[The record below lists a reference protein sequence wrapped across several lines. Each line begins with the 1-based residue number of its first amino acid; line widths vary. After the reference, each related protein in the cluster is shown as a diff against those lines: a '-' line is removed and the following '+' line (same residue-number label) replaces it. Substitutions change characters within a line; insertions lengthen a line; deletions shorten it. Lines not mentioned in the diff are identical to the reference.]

1 MKSLF
6 SLKSSVSI
14 FCGSSFLAF
23 GLYHIHSLSVI
34 TEGGALGL
42 NLLLEHWFAISP
54 AITNFLFNLLSYLL
68 GLKTL
73 GREFL
78 ARSALAALCFSL
90 SYGCFEQFPHLW
102 PELAHHPLLAAI
114 AGALFVGI
122 GTGICVRH
130 NAAVCG
136 DDALA
141 MSLSRITG
149 LGIQWVYLVSDLTV
163 LILSLSYIPLKR
175 IACSFVTVFLSGQ
188 IIGLFQEKNAKAH

>member
-1 MKSLF
+1 MKSLITF
-6 SLKSSVSI
+6 KSSCII
-14 FCGSSFLAF
+14 FLGSSFLAF
-23 GLYHIHSLSVI
+23 GLYHVHSLSVI

-42 NLLLEHWFAISP
+42 NLLLEYWFAISP
-54 AITNFLFNLLSYLL
+54 AITNFLFNVLSYLL

-90 SYGCFEQFPHLW
+90 SYAFFEQFPHLW
-102 PELAHHPLLAAI
+102 PELVNHPLLAAI

-122 GTGICVRH
+122 GTGICVRQ

-149 LGIQWVYLVSDLTV
+149 LGIQWVYLISDTTV
-163 LILSLSYIPLKR
+163 LILSLSYIPLGR
-175 IACSFVTVFLSGQ
+175 LWYSFITVFLSGQ
-188 IIGLFQEKNAKAH
+188 IIGLFQQKKTNGH

>member
-1 MKSLF
+1 MKSLITF
-6 SLKSSVSI
+6 KSSCII
-14 FCGSSFLAF
+14 FLGSAFLAF

-42 NLLLEHWFAISP
+42 NLLLEYWFAISP
-54 AITNFLFNLLSYLL
+54 AITNFLFNVLSYLL

-78 ARSALAALCFSL
+78 ARSAMAALCFSL
-90 SYGCFEQFPHLW
+90 SYAFFEQFPHLW
-102 PELAHHPLLAAI
+102 PELVNHPLLAAI

-122 GTGICVRH
+122 GTGICVRQ

-149 LGIQWVYLVSDLTV
+149 LGIQWVYLISDTTV
-163 LILSLSYIPLKR
+163 LILSLSYIPLGR
-175 IACSFVTVFLSGQ
+175 LWYSFITVFLSGQ
-188 IIGLFQEKNAKAH
+188 IIGLFQQKKINGH

>member
-1 MKSLF
+1 MKSLIP
-6 SLKSSVSI
+6 LKSALII
-14 FCGSSFLAF
+14 FLGSAFLAF
-23 GLYHIHSLSVI
+23 GLYHIHSLSII

-42 NLLLEHWFAISP
+42 NLLLEYWLAISP
-54 AITNFLFNLLSYLL
+54 AVTNFLFNVLSYLL

-90 SYGCFEQFPHLW
+90 SYAVFEQFPHLW
-102 PELAHHPLLAAI
+102 PELVNRPLIAAL
-114 AGALFVGI
+114 AGAVFVGI
-122 GTGICVRH
+122 GTGICVRQ

-149 LGIQWVYLVSDLTV
+149 LGIQWVYLASDLTV
-163 LILSLSYIPLKR
+163 LLLSTSYIPLTR
-175 IACSFVTVFLSGQ
+175 LAYSFVTVFLSGQ
-188 IIGLFQEKNAKAH
+188 IIGLFQEKNGNSH

>member
-1 MKSLF
+1 MKSLITP
-6 SLKSSVSI
+6 KSALLI
-14 FCGSSFLAF
+14 FLGSSFLAF
-23 GLYHIHSLSVI
+23 GLYHIHSLAVI

-42 NLLLEHWFAISP
+42 NLLLEYWFAISP
-54 AITNFLFNLLSYLL
+54 AITNFVFNCLSYLL

-90 SYGCFEQFPHLW
+90 SYAVFEQFPHLW
-102 PELAHHPLLAAI
+102 PGLVNYPLIAAI

-122 GTGICVRH
+122 GTGICVRQ

-149 LGIQWVYLVSDLTV
+149 LGIQWVYLISDVTV
-163 LILSLSYIPLKR
+163 LVLSLSYIPLSR
-175 IACSFVTVFLSGQ
+175 LAYSFITVFLSGQ
-188 IIGLFQEKNAKAH
+188 LIGLFQQKMTKPH